1 MNKLFI
7 FDFDGTLSWL
17 RAGWPKI
24 MTQLLSEYLPILQN
38 ETEEYRNRLIED
50 ITFGLSGQA
59 TMIQMQHFVRLANL
73 RKQIV
78 PSASSF
84 PGTPKDNLSSIS

>member
-24 MTQLLSEYLPILQN
+24 MTHLLSEYLPLLQN
-38 ETEEYRNRLIED
+38 ETEEHRNRLIED

-73 RKQIV
+73 PKQIV

-84 PGTPKDNLSSIS
+84 PGTPKANLSSIS

>member
-1 MNKLFI
+1 
-7 FDFDGTLSWL
+7 
-17 RAGWPKI
+17 

-38 ETEEYRNRLIED
+38 ETEEYRNRLIGD

-59 TMIQMQHFVRLANL
+59 TMVQMQHFVRLANL

-78 PSASSF
+78 PSCLNIISRLFIPSQCNCRQ
-84 PGTPKDNLSSIS
+84 PKKDDKKS